1 MKRVLKTTI
10 LALLLLLM
18 CGCGKNNTA
27 EVPDTNG
34 DGKLTCTLEIRC
46 DVLLNHLDQMTKEK
60 AALVPE
66 NGTLL
71 AVTEVEFTG
80 GESVFDVFRKVL
92 REEKLHF
99 EYVDASAYDSVYIE
113 GIGNLYEYDC
123 GPQSGWMYSVNG
135 VFPGLGCSAY
145 TLADGD
151 VIVFRYTCDLGADLG
166 AENFNEYRCFFRIS
180 PRSESG
186 VLCGNPRNDH
196 VYTAT
201 GVPADLHG
209 QRVRLLALFAGKKG
223 DAASG
228 GLFAPAAGDDGA
240 HEPDVQS

>member
-1 MKRVLKTTI
+1 MKRVLKMTI
-10 LALLLLLM
+10 FALLLLMM
-18 CGCGKNNTA
+18 CGCEKTNTA
-27 EVPDTNG
+27 EVQDTNG

-166 AENFNEYRCFFRIS
+166 VENFNE
-180 PRSESG
+180 
-186 VLCGNPRNDH
+186 
-196 VYTAT
+196 
-201 GVPADLHG
+201 
-209 QRVRLLALFAGKKG
+209 
-223 DAASG
+223 
-228 GLFAPAAGDDGA
+228 
-240 HEPDVQS
+240 